1 MEDYEICSECMG
13 NGDDFYIDDE
23 GDLISACSD
32 CPFNGDGGD

>member
-1 MEDYEICSECMG
+1 MEDYEICSECMEY
-13 NGDDFYIDDE
+13 GDDYYIDED